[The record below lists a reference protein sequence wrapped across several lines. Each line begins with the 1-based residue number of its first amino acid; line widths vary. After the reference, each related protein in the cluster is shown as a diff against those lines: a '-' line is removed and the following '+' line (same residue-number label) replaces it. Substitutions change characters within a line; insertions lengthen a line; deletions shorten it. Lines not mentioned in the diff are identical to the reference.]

1 MLTVRESRLRL
12 TAEIRGLR
20 LWKVQQP
27 AENGYVLSKDN
38 ITIIER
44 ASLEEIETALS
55 GAALAE

>member
-20 LWKVQQP
+20 LWKIQHL
-27 AENGYVLSKDN
+27 ADSGYVLSKGN
-38 ITIIER
+38 VTIIER

-55 GAALAE
+55 GAAPAE